1 MRTHNCSTKN
11 QNGAKLMSTNDRVLD
26 VICFL
31 FTRYWDEELTEE
43 QEDDLY
49 RQTSE
54 AIHRYGWPKVYEA
67 SFKYLTEK
75 CTTPESV
82 VNFAHLYF
90 EFDWYKK
97 VIPSP
102 HRFLAYFYFRV
113 DCNPSKYDAID
124 IFDTLATSI
133 LPICGYQEADLMVDP
148 RYTPELDP
156 KIIAEIE
163 EWKKS
168 EGK

>member
-1 MRTHNCSTKN
+1 MNVSERLSETI
-11 QNGAKLMSTNDRVLD
+11 R
-26 VICFL
+26 FL
-31 FTRYWDEELTEE
+31 FARNWEDGLSEELEDALRE
-43 QEDDLY
+43 QAF
-49 RQTSE
+49 
-54 AIHRYGWPKVYEA
+54 AIVQEYGWREVYA
-67 SFKYLTEK
+67 ATFTYLTEN

-82 VNFAHLYF
+82 VNFAKFYYDY
-90 EFDWYKK
+90 DWNRK